1 MSMEPERKDRQLAC
15 KEWVKD
21 WEPSEGTQNPRG
33 PIAPHIEMNSAE
45 SPNLETVQGPQ
56 GVESD
61 GWQRVPPIAPS
72 HSWSVCLHWDT

>member
-1 MSMEPERKDRQLAC
+1 MSMELERKDRELAC

-45 SPNLETVQGPQ
+45 SPNL
-56 GVESD
+56 
-61 GWQRVPPIAPS
+61 
-72 HSWSVCLHWDT
+72 